1 MDVDVKPMQHLLL
14 WRLAAGGGEDF
25 FANLPAGNPERSPL
39 VRAGL
44 IAETK
49 RVNPAGKSKRP
60 VLFLSLTEKGWAWC
74 QEHMTW
80 PRTRS
85 IKVDTV
91 LERLLPRLGV
101 VCRRGAAITS
111 LGDFIS
117 KSNETGDAPSRPD
130 VCQAIRDACRA
141 LGNGQEGVRVRLVDL
156 RQRLPAFNH
165 DEVSQGLWNLC
176 RRGELSL
183 YRLDDPREIQPGDH
197 EAAVLT
203 STGEEKHILYFGGM
217 AS

>member
-1 MDVDVKPMQHLLL
+1 V
-14 WRLAAGGGEDF
+14 AIGGGRRRGF
-25 FANLPAGNPERSPL
+25 FRQPAAGNPERSPL

-60 VLFLSLTEKGWAWC
+60 VLFLPLTEKGWAWC

-91 LERLLPRLGV
+91 LERLPRLGA

-117 KSNETGDAPSRPD
+117 KSNETCDAPSRL
-130 VCQAIRDACRA
+130 QAIRDACRA
-141 LGNGQEGVRVRLVDL
+141 LGNGEDGVLSWTASL
-156 RQRLPAFNH
+156 NTPFFWPSSSNAFPRSTRSMNRCKF
-165 DEVSQGLWNLC
+165 SQGSMPTN
-176 RRGELSL
+176 
-183 YRLDDPREIQPGDH
+183 
-197 EAAVLT
+197 
-203 STGEEKHILYFGGM
+203 
-217 AS
+217 